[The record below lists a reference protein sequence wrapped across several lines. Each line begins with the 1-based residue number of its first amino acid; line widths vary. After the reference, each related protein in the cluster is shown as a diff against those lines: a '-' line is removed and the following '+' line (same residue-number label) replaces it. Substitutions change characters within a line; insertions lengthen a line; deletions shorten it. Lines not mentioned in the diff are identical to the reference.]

1 MTTFLFALSTTEVAP
16 EVINQVVKL
25 AAAKKAKLV
34 TLFVADKSVPQTVF
48 QRLTD
53 IGFIGEKPSEEL
65 EKAVNLEY
73 QRQAK
78 ELLAEV
84 KTVCTKQGVDCDT
97 KLIPGSFAETVLQT
111 VAASAADLLILLRE
125 RRSFLSRLFATSAIE
140 TIIYQAP
147 CEIKIFEA

>member
-1 MTTFLFALSTTEVAP
+1 MATFLFALSTTEVAP
-16 EVINQVVKL
+16 EVINHVVKF
-25 AAAKKAKLV
+25 AATKKAKLV
-34 TLFVADKSVPQTVF
+34 TLFVIDESVPQTVF

-78 ELLAEV
+78 QLLAEV
-84 KTVCTKQGVDCDT
+84 KKVCAQQGVTCAT
-97 KLIPGSFAETVLQT
+97 KLAPGSFTETVLQE
-111 VAASAADLLILLRE
+111 VAAFAADLLILIRE
-125 RRSFLSRLFATSAIE
+125 RRSFLSRLLATSAVE